1 MDCSVWIVAIALR
14 SPTWKGQRFILGEDG
29 QTYCFLQFDSELAFS
44 FYVKYAFATFYSI
57 PLTCVLIFFGV
68 VMVLLKKRKS
78 VGENSTSKQH
88 RYKDRTKRTRKV
100 MSMLLTI
107 MFVLTLGWCLHF
119 FLPLLFL
126 RFGPKVC
133 NLALPALFR
142 NQSTSAINPCIH
154 LLYIKNYRCSF
165 RQIWRSLYRR
175 CMKTLSSNNKIK
187 AQDISTVCRGTVE
200 GQQKWNTFI
209 GRIGFSALSWEK
221 EKYIFSNN
229 NRFKYEGFRSGVI

>member
-1 MDCSVWIVAIALR
+1 
-14 SPTWKGQRFILGEDG
+14 
-29 QTYCFLQFDSELAFS
+29 
-44 FYVKYAFATFYSI
+44 
-57 PLTCVLIFFGV
+57 
-68 VMVLLKKRKS
+68 MVLLKKRKS

-142 NQSTSAINPCIH
+142 NQSTSAINPCIY